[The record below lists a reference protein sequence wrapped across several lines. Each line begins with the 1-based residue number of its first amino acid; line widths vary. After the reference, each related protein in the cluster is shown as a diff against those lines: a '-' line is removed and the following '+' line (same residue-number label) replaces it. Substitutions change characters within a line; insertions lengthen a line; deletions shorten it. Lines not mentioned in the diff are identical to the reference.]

1 MYRKISFFLRSFC
14 ILGSCVILMVSL
26 FNSEYMNLFLLSITL
41 LWLNNILY
49 SLEDFGRRVFFF
61 FFNCTIFSFLLSR
74 PLISLI
80 RKENWIEHILNNYTP
95 KANILLGLV
104 VIFISLFFL
113 WLGALYG
120 SHFNTKRKLYVEN
133 NSKLN
138 FNKGLQIT
146 SLITFY
152 FSLIFVG
159 LISVE
164 KINFIKNHDYV
175 EFYTIFRSKLPY
187 IVYVISTL
195 NKYSFI
201 FYPTNLVIHNK

>member
-164 KINFIKNHDYV
+164 KINFIK
-175 EFYTIFRSKLPY
+175 K
-187 IVYVISTL
+187 
-195 NKYSFI
+195 
-201 FYPTNLVIHNK
+201 